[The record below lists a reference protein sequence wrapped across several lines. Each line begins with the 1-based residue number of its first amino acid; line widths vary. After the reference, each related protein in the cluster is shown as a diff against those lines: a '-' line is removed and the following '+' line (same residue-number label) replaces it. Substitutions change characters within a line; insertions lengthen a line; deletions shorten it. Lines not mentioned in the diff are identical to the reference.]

1 MPTSFRDERTP
12 TGLTM
17 RVADP
22 AVPRHEPLLLLHGF
36 AGGAWYWEP
45 WQHVLAE
52 LGYPSFALNLRG
64 HYDSRPVADFGR
76 VSLADYV
83 ADAREAA
90 AAIGRPVVIGHSMG
104 GLLAQA
110 LAAEQLVEAAVLLC
124 PLPPKGIGFAT
135 ARLVLRQ
142 LRHLPSMLLDRPV
155 SSSPEDLIAMA
166 LHRMPASEQQAL
178 GRRFAPESG
187 RASREISM
195 GGLAVDH
202 ARVRC
207 PVLVVS
213 ATDDRFFPPKV
224 GAAVAALYHSP
235 QWVYADHAH
244 FVVMEPGYAAIASDV
259 ARWITYTLARPG
271 KQPQYDALWTELQAR
286 IGETVPLTFLDGRRV
301 RAEIVNVDLALHQDV
316 IYELREV
323 LEPGE
328 GAMLR
333 PSVGDVVRCSLYDLE
348 TEH

>member
-1 MPTSFRDERTP
+1 MPVSFRDERTS

-17 RVADP
+17 RVAEP
-22 AVPRHEPLLLLHGF
+22 AEPCHEPLLLLHGF

-45 WQHVLAE
+45 WQRVLAE
-52 LGYPSFALNLRG
+52 LGYPSIALNLRG

-90 AAIGRPVVIGHSMG
+90 TTIGRPVVIGHSMG

-110 LAAEQLVEAAVLLC
+110 LAAEQAVEAAVLLC
-124 PLPPKGIGFAT
+124 PLPPKGIGFAN
-135 ARLVLRQ
+135 ARLILRQ

-155 SSSPEDLIAMA
+155 AGSPDDLIEMA
-166 LHRMPASEQQAL
+166 LHRMPAAEQQAL
-178 GRRFAPESG
+178 ARRFVPESG

-195 GGLAVDH
+195 GGLAVDRD
-202 ARVRC
+202 RVRC

-213 ATDDRFFPPKV
+213 ATEDRFFPPKI
-224 GAAVAALYHSP
+224 GAAVAARYDAP
-235 QWVYADHAH
+235 QWVYAQHAH
-244 FVVMEPGYAAIASDV
+244 FVVMEPGFATIATDV
-259 ARWITYTLARPG
+259 ARWIGSALARRSEHAR
-271 KQPQYDALWTELQAR
+271 YDALWTELQAQ
-286 IGETVPLTFLDGRRV
+286 IGEVIPLTFLDGRRV
-301 RAEIVNVDLALHQDV
+301 LAEIVNVDLALHRNL

-323 LEPGE
+323 LAPGA

-333 PSVGDVVRCSLYDLE
+333 AVVGDVVRCSLYDIAP
-348 TEH
+348 